1 MKLINVKKK
10 GKLNKIF
17 YNVRDFARDS
27 AINRI
32 LESFGM
38 NSSAI
43 IYNLITSNPIQVAVE
58 ILTAKY
64 GLSKTIISLII
75 IFVL

>member
-1 MKLINVKKK
+1 
-10 GKLNKIF
+10 
-17 YNVRDFARDS
+17 
-27 AINRI
+27 
-32 LESFGM
+32 M